1 MPDSTLVST
10 IMTSPV
16 VTVPPELT
24 VAEAAGVL
32 VDQHIGALPVVD
44 TAGKIV
50 GMLRDEDLLVSEA
63 RLHVPTVIE
72 FLGAELVWP
81 PSVHRYEDELRKAAA
96 ATVALLMTTEV
107 DTVRSTDTVETVA
120 TLMHDKGLSHVP
132 VVDDGV
138 LVGMLARADLV
149 RFVASTDS
157 LQ

>member
-1 MPDSTLVST
+1 MPDRTRVSA

-16 VTVPPELT
+16 ITVSPVLT
-24 VAEAAGVL
+24 VAEAAEVL
-32 VDQHIGALPVVD
+32 ADQHIGASPVVD
-44 TAGKIV
+44 TAGKVV

-81 PSVHRYEDELRKAAA
+81 PSVHRYEDELRRAAA

-120 TLMHDKGLSHVP
+120 TLMHDKRLSHVP

-138 LVGMLARADLV
+138 LVGMVARADLV
-149 RFVASTDS
+149 RFVASMT
-157 LQ
+157 